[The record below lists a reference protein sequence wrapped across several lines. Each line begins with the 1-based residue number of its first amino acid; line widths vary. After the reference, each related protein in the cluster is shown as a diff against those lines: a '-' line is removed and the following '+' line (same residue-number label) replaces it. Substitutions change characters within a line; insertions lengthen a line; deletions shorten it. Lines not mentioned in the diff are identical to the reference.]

1 MVVFRSSLGHDPEK
15 WVPTFREDHAQNH
28 ERDGD
33 SNKAITLQEPH
44 EEDAAMDASRREARH
59 LMLITPERVF
69 YAGLL
74 GRPRQRCSGAIHFYV
89 SIQGGLHCSFADG
102 RESHDELIAVPP
114 SLRHTIT
121 SDHRSAICVLIE
133 PETVRAGGYDELARR
148 LSGPEAEIVAR
159 RIRAAYGQLLHR
171 PARNDDVSNAEFDLM
186 CFGEALPPRPL
197 DRRVM
202 RAIAQIGHFSGEPVT
217 AESCAAE
224 ARLSP
229 SRFLHLFK
237 EQTGISFRYFRAWK
251 RARHLLH
258 FANQDINLAH
268 LAQDIGYPD
277 STHFS
282 HSIRRF
288 YGLKPR
294 AIFSGSRDLA
304 IYRSEPSVLDAGLRQ
319 DRT

>member
-1 MVVFRSSLGHDPEK
+1 MDDKG
-15 WVPTFREDHAQNH
+15 RES
-28 ERDGD
+28 G
-33 SNKAITLQEPH
+33 
-44 EEDAAMDASRREARH
+44 H

-74 GRPRQRCSGAIHFYV
+74 GRPRERCPGAFHVYV
-89 SIQGGLHCSFADG
+89 AIKGDLRLTTADG
-102 RESHDELIAVPP
+102 REIVGELVVTAPN
-114 SLRHTIT
+114 LRHTIA
-121 SDHRSAICVLIE
+121 SDYRSAICVAIE
-133 PETVRAGGYDELARR
+133 PEGIRCGVLEALARA
-148 LSGPEAEIVAR
+148 LTGSECHFFAD
-159 RIRAAYGQLLHR
+159 RIRAAYATLRQRKNG
-171 PARNDDVSNAEFDLM
+171 NEVSNAEFDTM
-186 CFGEALPPRPL
+186 CFGAPLPQRALDPRVV
-197 DRRVM
+197 RS
-202 RAIAQIGHFSGEPVT
+202 IAQIGRFSGEPVT
-217 AESCAAE
+217 AASCAAE
-224 ARLSP
+224 AGLSP

-237 EQTGISFRYFRAWK
+237 EETGISFRSFRAWK

-304 IYRSEPSVLDAGLRQ
+304 IYRSGQATDEAA
-319 DRT
+319 

>member
-1 MVVFRSSLGHDPEK
+1 
-15 WVPTFREDHAQNH
+15 
-28 ERDGD
+28 
-33 SNKAITLQEPH
+33 
-44 EEDAAMDASRREARH
+44 MDAKVCESGH

-74 GRPRQRCSGAIHFYV
+74 GRPRERCPGAFHVYV
-89 SIQGGLHCSFADG
+89 SIKGGLRLMTADG
-102 RESHDELIAVPP
+102 GDACGELFAVPP
-114 SLRHTIT
+114 NQRHTIT
-121 SDHRSAICVLIE
+121 SDFRSAICVVIE
-133 PETVRAGGYDELARR
+133 PESVDAGAFDALAGR
-148 LSGPEAEIVAR
+148 LSGAEGQLVAG
-159 RIRAAYGQLLHR
+159 RIRAAYQQLRDLQHR
-171 PARNDDVSNAEFDLM
+171 DGITSAELDIM
-186 CFGEALPPRPL
+186 CFGQILPQRALDPRVV
-197 DRRVM
+197 RS
-202 RAIAQIGHFSGEPVT
+202 IAQIDSFSGGPVT
-217 AESCAAE
+217 AAGCAA
-224 ARLSP
+224 AAGLSS

-237 EQTGISFRYFRAWK
+237 QETGISFRAFRAWK

-304 IYRSEPSVLDAGLRQ
+304 IYRSGRAAGSADSAWTQ
-319 DRT
+319 EAG

>member
-1 MVVFRSSLGHDPEK
+1 MDDKG
-15 WVPTFREDHAQNH
+15 RES
-28 ERDGD
+28 G
-33 SNKAITLQEPH
+33 
-44 EEDAAMDASRREARH
+44 H

-74 GRPRQRCSGAIHFYV
+74 GRPRQRCSGA
-89 SIQGGLHCSFADG
+89 LHIYAAIEGRLHIVAEGG
-102 RESHDELIAVPP
+102 REICGELAIVPP
-114 SLRHTIT
+114 YLQHTIT
-121 SDHRSAICVLIE
+121 SDHRSVICLLIE
-133 PETVRAGGYDELARR
+133 PESVCPGAID
-148 LSGPEAEIVAR
+148 EIVGR
-159 RIRAAYGQLLHR
+159 LEGPQREIFVSRIRAAYHQLLQ
-171 PARNDDVSNAEFDLM
+171 RNCGDDVTGAEIDRM
-186 CFGEALPPRPL
+186 CFGEALSQRPL
-197 DRRVM
+197 DPRVV
-202 RAIAQIGHFSGEPVT
+202 RAIDQIGRFSGEPVT
-217 AESCAAE
+217 AAICAAE
-224 ARLSP
+224 AGLSP

-237 EQTGISFRYFRAWK
+237 EGTGISFRSFRAWK

-304 IYRSEPSVLDAGLRQ
+304 IYRSGRPQNTVVS
-319 DRT
+319 